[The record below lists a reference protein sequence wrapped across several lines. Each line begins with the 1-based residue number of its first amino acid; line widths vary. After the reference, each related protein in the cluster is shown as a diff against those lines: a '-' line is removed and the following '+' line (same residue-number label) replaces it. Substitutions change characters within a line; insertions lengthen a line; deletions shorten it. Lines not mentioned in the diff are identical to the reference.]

1 MTQPNK
7 ANILGVREK
16 IMNILEGKPK
26 QSAIEQ
32 EREKK
37 AIAILQGAKLLVE
50 QIQFILSSNEIV
62 QIKFY

>member
-1 MTQPNK
+1 MEVKYSLTQPNK

-37 AIAILQGAKLLVE
+37 SDSNITGCKIISGANTVY
-50 QIQFILSSNEIV
+50 IV
-62 QIKFY
+62 QQ